1 MRATS
6 VFTYTLGKS
15 LYIPL
20 TSKCNSL
27 TLPQTRGVNFVL
39 PNSVIASLLNV
50 RQAEIQQSDDVSNFN
65 VYSQIQLEGKSRLP
79 PKNTSSWKDGID
91 QYYTND
97 SVGGTSSN
105 HETSIP
111 VLDIPSTNALFQ
123 EVKHHLELRMDE
135 IDSIVFAGE
144 GEPTL
149 RLEALESLA
158 SQINYFMK
166 ECKTKEM
173 DNTQRIKPMRIVTN
187 GLVLCK
193 HPEREQVLC
202 RLFSFGIQTL
212 SIALMTSSPQQYDTL
227 MQPFGFNG
235 FSFSHGDT
243 HVHSLLCELVQ
254 DAVRLGF
261 NVELT
266 GVDHDYIDKGLA
278 NDLAVELGASSFRF
292 RPYFP

>member
-1 MRATS
+1 
-6 VFTYTLGKS
+6 
-15 LYIPL
+15 
-20 TSKCNSL
+20 
-27 TLPQTRGVNFVL
+27 
-39 PNSVIASLLNV
+39 V

-79 PKNTSSWKDGID
+79 PKNTSSGKDGFD
-91 QYYTND
+91 AYDTNH
-97 SVGGTSSN
+97 SVGGTSSI
-105 HETSIP
+105 HETSTIR
-111 VLDIPSTNALFQ
+111 VLDIPSTNTLFQ

-158 SQINYFMK
+158 SQICYFMK

-173 DNTQRIKPMRIVTN
+173 DNTRCIKPMRIVTN

-202 RLFSFGIQTL
+202 RLFSSGIQTL

-227 MQPFGFNG
+227 MQPVGFN
-235 FSFSHGDT
+235 SFSHDDT
-243 HVHSLLCELVQ
+243 HVHSLLCGLVQ
-254 DAVRLGF
+254 DAVRIGF
-261 NVELT
+261 DVELT
-266 GVDHDYIDKGLA
+266 GVDHDEIDKGLA